1 MNDSPKSAEYPRL
14 YQKKFTTIELK
25 RGTHGTAE
33 IGIAIVVTAGRTE
46 SAR

>member
-1 MNDSPKSAEYPRL
+1 VNDSPKSADFRGFI
-14 YQKKFTTIELK
+14 KKFTTIELK